1 MSEKEQVPRSARDV
15 NTKVRLALIGM
26 GKMGRALAQL
36 APERGFEVVA
46 EIDPSYPDAQRVTR
60 EGLRN
65 AQVAIEF
72 TVPDA
77 APSNIRA
84 CVAAG
89 CPVVV
94 GTTGWYDQLPAL
106 RAEVERAGGALLAAP
121 NFSVGVAIFDRVV
134 AEAARLFGGID
145 GFEAHM
151 VETHHSAKKDAPSGT
166 AGALA
171 RTAEAAMGRS
181 LPITSVRVG
190 SVPGTHELIF
200 DAPFEQIRLIHE
212 ARDRRVFAEGA
223 LVAARWLVGRTG
235 VFGMQDVLSTPPG
248 GAR

>member
-1 MSEKEQVPRSARDV
+1 M
-15 NTKVRLALIGM
+15 KVRLALIGM

-46 EIDPSYPDAQRVTR
+46 EIDPSLPNASTVTR
-60 EGLRN
+60 ESLRD

-89 CPVVV
+89 CPIVV
-94 GTTGWYDQLPAL
+94 GTTGWYDQLPAV
-106 RAEVERAGGALLAAP
+106 RAEVERAGGALLTAP

-134 AEAARLFGGID
+134 AEAARLFAGVD

-151 VETHHSAKKDAPSGT
+151 IETHHSAKKDAPSGT
-166 AGALA
+166 AGSLA
-171 RTAEAAMGRS
+171 RTAEAAMGRPLS
-181 LPITSVRVG
+181 ITSVRVG
-190 SVPGTHELIF
+190 AVPGTHELIF
-200 DAPFEQIRLIHE
+200 DAPFEQVRLVHE

-235 VFGMQDVLSTPPG
+235 VFGMQDVLSTPPA
-248 GAR
+248 GAT